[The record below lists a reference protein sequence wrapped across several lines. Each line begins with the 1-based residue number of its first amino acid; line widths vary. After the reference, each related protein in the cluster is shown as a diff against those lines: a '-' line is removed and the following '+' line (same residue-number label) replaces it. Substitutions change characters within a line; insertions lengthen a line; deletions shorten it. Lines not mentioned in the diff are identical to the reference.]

1 MRWVR
6 NRDLLAFQLILAKQQ
21 CLLLHCSMLYR
32 SRAGEE
38 LLVLRRVPSAES
50 GLFFGDHLLIR
61 SHCLPCSHSSLVR
74 PFVWRGLSPLNVL
87 WARHHFSRKMLWNMR
102 TSPSSLPPAIAF
114 HSLQSVR
121 LSAWPPGTLLLHR
134 GPALLRLFL
143 SFIFSFFKQKSCSCP
158 FCLEHCGPF
167 PTVDTL
173 KLFTS
178 AVLLAGQC
186 SAVFSSQ
193 YPYF

>member
-1 MRWVR
+1 M
-6 NRDLLAFQLILAKQQ
+6 
-21 CLLLHCSMLYR
+21 
-32 SRAGEE
+32 
-38 LLVLRRVPSAES
+38 LRRVPSAES

-158 FCLEHCGPF
+158 VLFGALWTLPNSRYIEAFYICCFAGRTMQCCILFSVSIFLVKTRSCSVRQPELER
-167 PTVDTL
+167 
-173 KLFTS
+173 S
-178 AVLLAGQC
+178 ASVVLEETRL
-186 SAVFSSQ
+186 
-193 YPYF
+193 